1 MPFIGWD
8 KQRKTRWHKKFALLP
23 TSTAS
28 GKTVWFSH
36 YYVRTIEI
44 VRGNSVTI
52 ESIGTIYTYNEYL
65 KYMLIR

>member
-1 MPFIGWD
+1 MPFVGWD
-8 KQRKTRWHKKFALLP
+8 KQRKTRWHKKFAWLP
-23 TSTAS
+23 TRSAS
-28 GKTVWFSH
+28 GKVIWLSH

-65 KYMLIR
+65 AYMLVR

>member
-8 KQRKTRWHKKFALLP
+8 KQRKTRWHKKFAWLP
-23 TSTAS
+23 TRSAS
-28 GKTVWFSH
+28 GKTIWLSH

-52 ESIGTIYTYNEYL
+52 ESIGTIYTHNEYL
-65 KYMLIR
+65 TYILVR

>member
-1 MPFIGWD
+1 MPFVGWD
-8 KQRKTRWHKKFALLP
+8 KQRKTRWHKKFAWLP
-23 TSTAS
+23 TRSAS
-28 GKTVWFSH
+28 GKVIWLSH

-65 KYMLIR
+65 TYILVR